1 MARAPLGW
9 RLAVL
14 TLFPP
19 LPHRTP
25 EQCPSVV
32 SLLAESY
39 NPHVRYGA
47 AMALGIACA
56 GTGNKEAIALLEPM
70 TNDPVN
76 FVRQGSLIAS
86 AMVLI
91 QQTEAACPKVRRRS
105 GCHRRLLCNCPICG
119 EATRAMCVLRWDKLM
134 VGSVLIGGV
143 LRRRSGANRVLNG
156 LSCCR

>member
-1 MARAPLGW
+1 M
-9 RLAVL
+9 
-14 TLFPP
+14 
-19 LPHRTP
+19 
-25 EQCPSVV
+25 V

-56 GTGNKEAIALLEPM
+56 GTGLKEAITLLEPM

-91 QQTEAACPKVRRRS
+91 QQTEAACPKVS
-105 GCHRRLLCNCPICG
+105 CTAESRLLAHPPG
-119 EATRAMCVLRWDKLM
+119 P
-134 VGSVLIGGV
+134 
-143 LRRRSGANRVLNG
+143 GASWERLWIRG
-156 LSCCR
+156 